1 MSDVSARAGSYALA
15 LVAMLACSE
24 PALAYV
30 GPGAGL
36 TVIGSLIALVT
47 AVVAGI
53 FGFVWYP
60 LKRLFKRGKKPTSG
74 ADDE

>member
-15 LVAMLACSE
+15 LVTMLACSE

-47 AVVAGI
+47 AVVADI

-60 LKRLFKRGKKPTSG
+60 LKRLFKRGKKPTPG
-74 ADDE
+74 ADEE

>member
-60 LKRLFKRGKKPTSG
+60 LKRLLKRGKKPTPG
-74 ADDE
+74 ADEE